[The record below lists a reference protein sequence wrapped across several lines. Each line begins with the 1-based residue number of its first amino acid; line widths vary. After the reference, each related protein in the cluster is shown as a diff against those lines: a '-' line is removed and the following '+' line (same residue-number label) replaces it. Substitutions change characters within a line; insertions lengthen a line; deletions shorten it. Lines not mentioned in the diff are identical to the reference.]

1 MGAFFVY
8 ILKASV
14 YLAILYL
21 FYSILLSKET
31 FYRYNRT
38 ALLLLI
44 PLSFI
49 LPLYPVHT
57 AVPETYSNTTI
68 LDSLPAI
75 SYIENES
82 QSKIPIGI
90 IAVLSIYLI
99 GILYFITRYVCT
111 IIKLL
116 RLIRSGEKYTDSDGL
131 SLVVISQSIAPFSWF
146 GKIVISKA
154 DFQNHRREIL
164 LHESAHIRKHHS
176 WDLLAADLCIGL
188 QWFNPAAWLLKRELQ
203 TVHEYEADNYVL
215 EQGIDAKQ
223 YQLLLIKRSVG
234 SKFYYITNH
243 FNHNKLNK
251 RITMMLKKKS
261 NRKATLK
268 YLYVIPVALCTVS
281 VFAHPEIS
289 DELNKVSS
297 VDLSNLTA
305 MIGSSENTATIKN
318 KEIEIS
324 GCVLDIETNEPIVG
338 ATVLVKGSNTGT
350 VTDLNGNFSLKTPIG
365 KTLLISYVGL
375 GSAEISCND
384 KDRQNLKIYLGE
396 SSEKNNSSKII
407 IVGNKTEPNTSI
419 GTKGKINSITITT
432 KDSVEN
438 NRQKINTKG
447 KISRNRSKY

>member
-131 SLVVISQSIAPFSWF
+131 SLVVISQSIAPFSWENSHF
-146 GKIVISKA
+146 KSRLPKPSPRNTPTRICT
-154 DFQNHRREIL
+154 
-164 LHESAHIRKHHS
+164 HS
-176 WDLLAADLCIGL
+176 
-188 QWFNPAAWLLKRELQ
+188 Q
-203 TVHEYEADNYVL
+203 TSFM
-215 EQGIDAKQ
+215 GFTGC
-223 YQLLLIKRSVG
+223 RSL
-234 SKFYYITNH
+234 Y
-243 FNHNKLNK
+243 
-251 RITMMLKKKS
+251 RITMVQSGRLVTETRAA
-261 NRKATLK
+261 NRT
-268 YLYVIPVALCTVS
+268 
-281 VFAHPEIS
+281 
-289 DELNKVSS
+289 
-297 VDLSNLTA
+297 
-305 MIGSSENTATIKN
+305 
-318 KEIEIS
+318 
-324 GCVLDIETNEPIVG
+324 
-338 ATVLVKGSNTGT
+338 
-350 VTDLNGNFSLKTPIG
+350 
-365 KTLLISYVGL
+365 
-375 GSAEISCND
+375 
-384 KDRQNLKIYLGE
+384 
-396 SSEKNNSSKII
+396 
-407 IVGNKTEPNTSI
+407 
-419 GTKGKINSITITT
+419 
-432 KDSVEN
+432 
-438 NRQKINTKG
+438 
-447 KISRNRSKY
+447 

>member
-146 GKIVISKA
+146 GKIVISKSRLPKPSPR
-154 DFQNHRREIL
+154 NTPTRICT
-164 LHESAHIRKHHS
+164 HS
-176 WDLLAADLCIGL
+176 
-188 QWFNPAAWLLKRELQ
+188 Q
-203 TVHEYEADNYVL
+203 TSFM
-215 EQGIDAKQ
+215 GFTGC
-223 YQLLLIKRSVG
+223 RSL
-234 SKFYYITNH
+234 Y
-243 FNHNKLNK
+243 
-251 RITMMLKKKS
+251 RITMVQSGRLVTETRAA
-261 NRKATLK
+261 NRT
-268 YLYVIPVALCTVS
+268 
-281 VFAHPEIS
+281 
-289 DELNKVSS
+289 
-297 VDLSNLTA
+297 
-305 MIGSSENTATIKN
+305 
-318 KEIEIS
+318 
-324 GCVLDIETNEPIVG
+324 
-338 ATVLVKGSNTGT
+338 
-350 VTDLNGNFSLKTPIG
+350 
-365 KTLLISYVGL
+365 
-375 GSAEISCND
+375 
-384 KDRQNLKIYLGE
+384 
-396 SSEKNNSSKII
+396 
-407 IVGNKTEPNTSI
+407 
-419 GTKGKINSITITT
+419 
-432 KDSVEN
+432 
-438 NRQKINTKG
+438 
-447 KISRNRSKY
+447 

>member
-68 LDSLPAI
+68 LDRLPAI

-116 RLIRSGEKYTDSDGL
+116 RLIRSGKKYTDSDGL

-146 GKIVISKA
+146 GKIVISEA
-154 DFQNHRREIL
+154 DLQNHRREIL

-215 EQGIDAKQ
+215 
-223 YQLLLIKRSVG
+223 
-234 SKFYYITNH
+234 
-243 FNHNKLNK
+243 
-251 RITMMLKKKS
+251 
-261 NRKATLK
+261 
-268 YLYVIPVALCTVS
+268 
-281 VFAHPEIS
+281 
-289 DELNKVSS
+289 
-297 VDLSNLTA
+297 
-305 MIGSSENTATIKN
+305 
-318 KEIEIS
+318 
-324 GCVLDIETNEPIVG
+324 
-338 ATVLVKGSNTGT
+338 
-350 VTDLNGNFSLKTPIG
+350 
-365 KTLLISYVGL
+365 
-375 GSAEISCND
+375 
-384 KDRQNLKIYLGE
+384 
-396 SSEKNNSSKII
+396 
-407 IVGNKTEPNTSI
+407 
-419 GTKGKINSITITT
+419 
-432 KDSVEN
+432 
-438 NRQKINTKG
+438 
-447 KISRNRSKY
+447 

>member
-131 SLVVISQSIAPFSWF
+131 SLVVISQSIGS
-146 GKIVISKA
+146 
-154 DFQNHRREIL
+154 FQLVRENSHFRSRPPKPSPRNTPTRICT
-164 LHESAHIRKHHS
+164 HS
-176 WDLLAADLCIGL
+176 
-188 QWFNPAAWLLKRELQ
+188 Q
-203 TVHEYEADNYVL
+203 TSFM
-215 EQGIDAKQ
+215 GFTGC
-223 YQLLLIKRSVG
+223 RSL
-234 SKFYYITNH
+234 Y
-243 FNHNKLNK
+243 
-251 RITMMLKKKS
+251 RITMVQSGRLVTETRAA
-261 NRKATLK
+261 NRT
-268 YLYVIPVALCTVS
+268 
-281 VFAHPEIS
+281 
-289 DELNKVSS
+289 
-297 VDLSNLTA
+297 
-305 MIGSSENTATIKN
+305 
-318 KEIEIS
+318 
-324 GCVLDIETNEPIVG
+324 
-338 ATVLVKGSNTGT
+338 
-350 VTDLNGNFSLKTPIG
+350 
-365 KTLLISYVGL
+365 
-375 GSAEISCND
+375 
-384 KDRQNLKIYLGE
+384 
-396 SSEKNNSSKII
+396 
-407 IVGNKTEPNTSI
+407 
-419 GTKGKINSITITT
+419 
-432 KDSVEN
+432 
-438 NRQKINTKG
+438 
-447 KISRNRSKY
+447 

>member
-68 LDSLPAI
+68 LDRLPAI

-116 RLIRSGEKYTDSDGL
+116 RLIRSGKKYTDSDGL

-146 GKIVISKA
+146 GKIVISEA
-154 DFQNHRREIL
+154 DLQNHRREIL

-215 EQGIDAKQ
+215 EQGIDA
-223 YQLLLIKRSVG
+223 
-234 SKFYYITNH
+234 
-243 FNHNKLNK
+243 
-251 RITMMLKKKS
+251 
-261 NRKATLK
+261 
-268 YLYVIPVALCTVS
+268 
-281 VFAHPEIS
+281 
-289 DELNKVSS
+289 
-297 VDLSNLTA
+297 
-305 MIGSSENTATIKN
+305 
-318 KEIEIS
+318 
-324 GCVLDIETNEPIVG
+324 
-338 ATVLVKGSNTGT
+338 
-350 VTDLNGNFSLKTPIG
+350 
-365 KTLLISYVGL
+365 
-375 GSAEISCND
+375 
-384 KDRQNLKIYLGE
+384 
-396 SSEKNNSSKII
+396 
-407 IVGNKTEPNTSI
+407 
-419 GTKGKINSITITT
+419 
-432 KDSVEN
+432 
-438 NRQKINTKG
+438 
-447 KISRNRSKY
+447 

>member
-116 RLIRSGEKYTDSDGL
+116 RLTFSCRSLPLHCSFQLVRENSHFKSRLPKPSPRNTPTRICTHSQTSFMGFTGCR
-131 SLVVISQSIAPFSWF
+131 SL
-146 GKIVISKA
+146 
-154 DFQNHRREIL
+154 
-164 LHESAHIRKHHS
+164 
-176 WDLLAADLCIGL
+176 
-188 QWFNPAAWLLKRELQ
+188 
-203 TVHEYEADNYVL
+203 Y
-215 EQGIDAKQ
+215 
-223 YQLLLIKRSVG
+223 
-234 SKFYYITNH
+234 
-243 FNHNKLNK
+243 
-251 RITMMLKKKS
+251 RITMVQSGRLVTETRAA
-261 NRKATLK
+261 NRT
-268 YLYVIPVALCTVS
+268 
-281 VFAHPEIS
+281 
-289 DELNKVSS
+289 
-297 VDLSNLTA
+297 
-305 MIGSSENTATIKN
+305 
-318 KEIEIS
+318 
-324 GCVLDIETNEPIVG
+324 
-338 ATVLVKGSNTGT
+338 
-350 VTDLNGNFSLKTPIG
+350 
-365 KTLLISYVGL
+365 
-375 GSAEISCND
+375 
-384 KDRQNLKIYLGE
+384 
-396 SSEKNNSSKII
+396 
-407 IVGNKTEPNTSI
+407 
-419 GTKGKINSITITT
+419 
-432 KDSVEN
+432 
-438 NRQKINTKG
+438 
-447 KISRNRSKY
+447 

>member
-68 LDSLPAI
+68 LDRLPAI

-116 RLIRSGEKYTDSDGL
+116 RLIRSGKKYTDSDGL

-146 GKIVISKA
+146 GKIVIS
-154 DFQNHRREIL
+154 E
-164 LHESAHIRKHHS
+164 
-176 WDLLAADLCIGL
+176 ADLPKPSPRNTPTRICTHS
-188 QWFNPAAWLLKRELQ
+188 Q
-203 TVHEYEADNYVL
+203 TSFM
-215 EQGIDAKQ
+215 GFTGC
-223 YQLLLIKRSVG
+223 RSL
-234 SKFYYITNH
+234 Y
-243 FNHNKLNK
+243 
-251 RITMMLKKKS
+251 RITMVQSGRLVTETRAA
-261 NRKATLK
+261 NRT
-268 YLYVIPVALCTVS
+268 
-281 VFAHPEIS
+281 
-289 DELNKVSS
+289 
-297 VDLSNLTA
+297 
-305 MIGSSENTATIKN
+305 
-318 KEIEIS
+318 
-324 GCVLDIETNEPIVG
+324 
-338 ATVLVKGSNTGT
+338 
-350 VTDLNGNFSLKTPIG
+350 
-365 KTLLISYVGL
+365 
-375 GSAEISCND
+375 
-384 KDRQNLKIYLGE
+384 
-396 SSEKNNSSKII
+396 
-407 IVGNKTEPNTSI
+407 
-419 GTKGKINSITITT
+419 
-432 KDSVEN
+432 
-438 NRQKINTKG
+438 
-447 KISRNRSKY
+447 

>member
-131 SLVVISQSIAPFSWF
+131 SLVVISQSS
-146 GKIVISKA
+146 
-154 DFQNHRREIL
+154 FQLVRENSHFKSRLPKPSPRNTPTRICT
-164 LHESAHIRKHHS
+164 HS
-176 WDLLAADLCIGL
+176 
-188 QWFNPAAWLLKRELQ
+188 Q
-203 TVHEYEADNYVL
+203 TSFM
-215 EQGIDAKQ
+215 GFTGC
-223 YQLLLIKRSVG
+223 RSL
-234 SKFYYITNH
+234 Y
-243 FNHNKLNK
+243 
-251 RITMMLKKKS
+251 RITMVQSGRLVTETRAA
-261 NRKATLK
+261 NRT
-268 YLYVIPVALCTVS
+268 
-281 VFAHPEIS
+281 
-289 DELNKVSS
+289 
-297 VDLSNLTA
+297 
-305 MIGSSENTATIKN
+305 
-318 KEIEIS
+318 
-324 GCVLDIETNEPIVG
+324 
-338 ATVLVKGSNTGT
+338 
-350 VTDLNGNFSLKTPIG
+350 
-365 KTLLISYVGL
+365 
-375 GSAEISCND
+375 
-384 KDRQNLKIYLGE
+384 
-396 SSEKNNSSKII
+396 
-407 IVGNKTEPNTSI
+407 
-419 GTKGKINSITITT
+419 
-432 KDSVEN
+432 
-438 NRQKINTKG
+438 
-447 KISRNRSKY
+447 